1 MINYKR
7 LLVVIDP
14 EHENQA
20 ALARACLIAQATK
33 AKIKAVMCIYD
44 FSYEMT
50 TMLSI
55 DERNAMK
62 TAVIKERTE
71 WLSRVIAPYQ
81 DSFSDTDIISYDVIW
96 DNRSHEAFIK
106 TGVANQSD
114 LIIKATKS
122 HEGLASLIF
131 TPTDWHL
138 LRKAP
143 FPVLLVKPHDWPING
158 NIIAA
163 VNIGTDD
170 QQHNNLNTK
179 IANVAKN
186 YAELLDAK
194 VYLTNSFPGTPVN
207 IAIEIPEFD
216 PAGHTAAVQQ
226 HHQIEMQK
234 FAELHDITGSYC
246 VVKQGLPEIVIPAT
260 AEILDAE
267 LVVIGCLG
275 RVGISAALIGNTAE
289 QVIDSLNC
297 DVLAIKP
304 EGFASPIN

>member
-1 MINYKR
+1 MINYKQ

-14 EHENQA
+14 EHETQA
-20 ALARACLIAQATK
+20 ALARACLIAQATH
-33 AKIKAVMCIYD
+33 AKIKVVMCIYD

-50 TMLSI
+50 TMLSV

-62 TAVIKERTE
+62 SAVIKERTQ
-71 WLSRVIAPYQ
+71 WLSKVIAPYQ
-81 DSFSDTDIISYDVIW
+81 DSVSDTNIISYDVIW

-143 FPVLLVKPHDWPING
+143 FPVLLVKPHDWPNNG

-170 QQHNNLNTK
+170 QQHNKLNTK
-179 IANVAKN
+179 IANEAKK
-186 YAELLDAK
+186 LC
-194 VYLTNSFPGTPVN
+194 G
-207 IAIEIPEFD
+207 I
-216 PAGHTAAVQQ
+216 
-226 HHQIEMQK
+226 
-234 FAELHDITGSYC
+234 
-246 VVKQGLPEIVIPAT
+246 
-260 AEILDAE
+260 
-267 LVVIGCLG
+267 IGC
-275 RVGISAALIGNTAE
+275 
-289 QVIDSLNC
+289 
-297 DVLAIKP
+297 
-304 EGFASPIN
+304 